1 MLAPAPPPCV
11 PSGAHIVAVHARAAV
26 YSDGGRGRFACYG
39 RGRPITLIS
48 DSNVNT
54 SAGRLTFKGRYLA
67 LELTFGG
74 LDTSSA
80 AVEAY
85 DLRQRRRIENHIA
98 VRSNPGPEF
107 IERVTALR
115 LRSDGAIA
123 WIGTADSLAGSA
135 GPGEQSTHE
144 VHGARH
150 GHDHV
155 LATGT
160 DIAPRSLKLR
170 GRLVVW
176 QQAGA
181 AKTARL

>member
-1 MLAPAPPPCV
+1 MH
-11 PSGAHIVAVHARAAV
+11 GRAAV

-39 RGRPITLIS
+39 RSRPITLIS
-48 DSNVNT
+48 DRNVNT
-54 SAGRLTFKGRYLA
+54 SAGRLTFNGRYLA
-67 LELTFGG
+67 FALSFGG
-74 LDTSSA
+74 VDVSGA
-80 AVEAY
+80 GVEAY
-85 DLRQRRRIENHIA
+85 DLRKRRRIENHGA
-98 VRSNPGPEF
+98 VRSIPGPEY

-115 LRSDGAIA
+115 LRSDGAVA

-144 VHGARH
+144 VHGAHR
-150 GHDHV
+150 GRDRV

-160 DIAPRSLKLR
+160 DISKRTLKLR

-181 AKTARL
+181 TKSARL